1 MKKLLLALPIF
12 IGVAGGS
19 WAGSTI
25 YSGSESRDA
34 YDRVIADLNDSLG
47 LALVN
52 SEYLTGFLKSEA
64 TTEVRLTDE
73 PGADVL
79 FRLRHV
85 IAHSPVGTGASPSL
99 SAARIITTVI
109 TEDFEND
116 LAAKVLKG
124 FGDEQPMTL
133 LSRVGFD
140 GTVDSEFTIAP
151 FEFDDGSGKEIHS
164 EAVVWNTVIDSEG
177 AQAGS
182 GHWSGAVIKTPVAIV
197 SVSEMNTTFDFTR
210 TSDGLYQGSGQHNV
224 AKVQL
229 NVPHIGLSTGIR
241 DVTMGFLSDI
251 TNDRLS
257 GNLSLAINDIDAPI
271 PLDSVQVKTR
281 FGGLG
286 IEGIKQLNTMYLQLL
301 AADFSDDSAAEKQI
315 IKRYANAIGALI
327 KPGAYYGY
335 DLSLGNEG
343 GTADA
348 SITATFKGDDS
359 PSGHDLL
366 TSPNAIKADL
376 LRAVKIE
383 ASMNAPDDALALTP
397 AAMFVDPAML
407 APWIIADGTSLK
419 SNILINNL
427 TISFN
432 GDSMSL
438 ETMLGD
444 ELYAPL
450 SLDEFMSI

>member
-241 DVTMGFLSDI
+241 DVTMGFL
-251 TNDRLS
+251 
-257 GNLSLAINDIDAPI
+257 
-271 PLDSVQVKTR
+271 TR